1 MEGWVQVLQSV
12 GFPIFCVL
20 ALGYFVYSSYQKMI
34 TDTKERED
42 KLYTMLASAQ
52 ATISSAVENNVKL
65 AAQIEIMQKN
75 VEKLA
80 DDIEDIKDVVKKEA

>member
-52 ATISSAVENNVKL
+52 STISSAVENNVKL

-80 DDIEDIKDVVKKEA
+80 EDIEDIKDSVKKEG

>member
-42 KLYTMLASAQ
+42 KLYTMLGSAQ
-52 ATISSAVENNVKL
+52 ATINSAVENNVKL

-80 DDIEDIKDVVKKEA
+80 DDIEDIKDSVKKEV

>member
-42 KLYTMLASAQ
+42 KLYAMLTSAQ

-80 DDIEDIKDVVKKEA
+80 DDIEDIKDSVKKEV

>member
-1 MEGWVQVLQSV
+1 MESWVEVLQSV

-42 KLYTMLASAQ
+42 KLYAMLTSAQ

-80 DDIEDIKDVVKKEA
+80 DEIEDIKDSVKKEG

>member
-52 ATISSAVENNVKL
+52 STISSAVENNVKL

-80 DDIEDIKDVVKKEA
+80 EDIEDIKDSVKRED